1 MTNYFENE
9 KKYVIFVAK
18 SKIMKTYYSHIIAVL
33 ITATVFGCNDGNT
46 IYKQLELVDTLLQ
59 HDNDTAAYHV
69 LKTITDFDDDECQAY
84 YYLLKTQADYKLYRE
99 IPSDSLI
106 NIAVEYY
113 SKYGQDK
120 DKLGNA
126 LHYQSVVNYDIGNTD
141 RAILYAK
148 KSEEIAED
156 TKNYAL
162 QNKVYLLLAV
172 FNNAS
177 LDNALALEYTHKQL
191 KAARNAHNDQWA
203 AYAMLNLALAYYIDG
218 NADSVQYYI
227 KQMQRIIKTLDKTAQ
242 AHYYYCMG
250 NIAIDTAA
258 KIQYYDSSAQCN
270 PLPHILAAQAALIKD
285 DTSKISSLC
294 EQILA
299 SQAWPD
305 TKIEAL
311 ELMSDIYCRRNDI
324 NKLKEVEDSIKS
336 EMWKMNQNILTDKAV
351 EKQQRYNMEKAE
363 MRFRQRVITIM
374 LCSIIA
380 LFAWLVIYLRK
391 QLQTKQYENEISRQS
406 ITISNLKGNIAAAQN
421 RQQELEAINNE
432 LEARLSDGGT
442 ISKEDKDKIAAQMEN
457 SKKELAETHNQL
469 TELNAQLDKYM
480 KVFSN
485 GKYLY
490 DSIENGGKAAT
501 WTDDDYT
508 DYYYYSILENDI
520 DLGEYYDLT
529 PLQKFTLIRLKCTNN
544 PLSVANSLG
553 ISETSLRT
561 SLSRIEKK
569 RRTV

>member
-1 MTNYFENE
+1 
-9 KKYVIFVAK
+9 
-18 SKIMKTYYSHIIAVL
+18 MKTYIFHIITIL
-33 ITATVFGCNDGNT
+33 ITAGVFGCHSKST
-46 IYKQLELVDTLLQ
+46 IYKELELVDALLQ
-59 HDNDTAAYHV
+59 CDQDTAAYHV
-69 LKTITDFDDDECQAY
+69 LNTITSFDDEECQAY
-84 YYLLKTQADYKLYRE
+84 YYLLKTQTDYKLYRV

-106 NIAVEYY
+106 NIAAEYY
-113 SKYGQDK
+113 AKHSDDKSKF
-120 DKLGNA
+120 GNA
-126 LHYQSVVNYDIGNTD
+126 LHYQSVVNYDLGYID
-141 RAILYAK
+141 KALLYAK
-148 KSEEIAED
+148 KSEEIAEAIND
-156 TKNYAL
+156 YAL

-172 FNNAS
+172 FNNNS
-177 LDNALALEYTHKQL
+177 HDNNLAMEYTYKQL
-191 KAARNAHNDQWA
+191 KAAQNAHNDKWA
-203 AYAMLNLALAYYIDG
+203 AYAMLNLASLFLQLGMPDSSQHYIAHVRKSLNGFDRTSRAY
-218 NADSVQYYI
+218 
-227 KQMQRIIKTLDKTAQ
+227 
-242 AHYYYCMG
+242 YYYCMG
-250 NIAIDTAA
+250 KIANDTAS

-270 PLPHILAAQAALIKD
+270 PLPHVLASQAALIKD
-285 DTSKISSLC
+285 DTSKISRLC
-294 EQILA
+294 DKILT
-299 SQAWPD
+299 SQAWSE
-305 TKIEAL
+305 TKIGAL
-311 ELMSDIYCRRNDI
+311 EVMSDIYCRRNDV
-324 NKLKEVEDSIKS
+324 NRMKEVEDSIKS

-391 QLQTKQYENEISRQS
+391 KLQTKQYENEISRQS